1 MRALALVVLVGCAGS
16 VGEGLGTGGSG
27 EPRCGSERWAVKTAT
42 DGAPIRQDR
51 PLKSVTVAQLSAL
64 QATKWHAAMPR
75 DPVES
80 ELVEALVY
88 LRASKFED
96 EDGDYGQSGMAPNG
110 VELHP
115 LLMMEPAQ

>member
-1 MRALALVVLVGCAGS
+1 VRALALLVLVGCAGHS
-16 VGEGLGTGGSG
+16 AEIAGTGGSG

-42 DGAPIRQDR
+42 DGVPIRQER

-64 QATKWHAAMPR
+64 QAPKWHAAMPR

-80 ELVEALVY
+80 ELVEAVVY

-96 EDGDYGQSGMAPNG
+96 EDGDYHLVISDGAGRADDDR
-110 VELHP
+110 
-115 LLMMEPAQ
+115 